1 MSSRIFSLSRRNRSL
16 ALAGVLLAAALG
28 LGWYFVACDRPAAP
42 YPGAAEERLAGPP
55 MSEEQRRRIWDVE
68 HHVLVLSKYWFGAFA
83 QALKNAQAPMLASML
98 AADFKGQKPRA
109 PAEERLDA
117 PFAQLVRRKD
127 TGVMPIVLDRAAFVA
142 EMLEYRKPF
151 VHPPHVELYP
161 TTLMPQE
168 QDHLDGRWHGT
179 AVLRLWGEVGP
190 GQPGEVVLRLEF
202 GLPFPLENTQPGWL
216 GSCAIKQAQVAR
228 APRFLL
234 RDVTRA
240 RGIDPAWFHDNWVK
254 HSNLPSAGSIFLADF
269 NRDGMIDV
277 LISDIQRLA
286 LYQGLPDGKFKDVTE
301 AMGLPLAPPPQPDF
315 IVAGFVDIDGDG
327 WEDLILA
334 GEIYRNEKGQGFVNC
349 TAATDLRFP
358 QNAAGISFVDYDG
371 DGLIDIYVSVPG
383 KGDWL
388 NGRTRDGSGGNRLW
402 KNLGGWKFKEVS
414 KEANAGGGRRSVYSA
429 VWLDADNDGRPDV
442 YLPNELGNGVLLV
455 NRGDGTFR
463 EHLIM
468 SGPQDFGTMG
478 LTAGDLD
485 NDGHTD
491 LYLANRYSRSGG
503 RILGNVPPG
512 TYSEPIMAT
521 MRRFAAGSQ
530 LYLNR
535 GNLVF
540 QPVAEAW
547 QMNDVGWAHGAALVD
562 LDNDGFLDVF
572 AATGFLTVSRDE
584 PDGAGCWWQS
594 VAAQPFDRSAQLPAP
609 GKVDP
614 NIGEFWVANLWEEKR
629 WQAASVRHNLACRE
643 RQRLYLNAGGT
654 EGRVSGFFDLSF
666 LSGAD
671 AEGDGRCVV
680 AADFRNNGQLDL
692 IVRKVGGGSVT
703 VYENQFQNA
712 AAKRHYLEV
721 SLRGR
726 KSNSLGIGAHLVAEV
741 AGRRIHRDLYPV
753 NSFKS
758 QMPCRVHFG
767 LKDAATVD
775 RLTICWPSGQ
785 VQVLTRL
792 AADRHI
798 VVEEG
803 KEGADAVETVVP
815 GKIFLP

>member
-1 MSSRIFSLSRRNRSL
+1 MSSGIFPLSRRKRSL
-16 ALAGVLLAAALG
+16 ALAGVLLAAGVG
-28 LGWYFVACDRPAAP
+28 LGWYFVAGDRPALPDPNA
-42 YPGAAEERLAGPP
+42 AGPP
-55 MSEEQRRRIWDVE
+55 MSEEQRRRIWAIE
-68 HHVLVLSKYWFGAFA
+68 HQVLVLRKYWFGAFA
-83 QALKNAQAPMLASML
+83 QALKNAQAPVLASML

-127 TGVMPIVLDRAAFVA
+127 NGGIPIILDGAAFVA
-142 EMLEYRKPF
+142 EMLECRKPF
-151 VHPPHVELYP
+151 VHPPHVEFYP
-161 TTLMPQE
+161 LTLLPDE

-179 AVLRLWGEVGP
+179 AALRLWGEVGP

-202 GLPFPLENTQPGWL
+202 GLPRPRENTQPGWL
-216 GSCAIKQAQVAR
+216 ASCAIKQAQVAR

-240 RGIDPAWFHDNWVK
+240 RGIDPDWFHDNWVK
-254 HSNLPSAGSIFLADF
+254 HSSAPSAGSIFLADF

-286 LYQGLPDGKFKDVTE
+286 LYQGLPGGRFKDVTE
-301 AMGLPLAPPPQPDF
+301 AMGLPLAPPFQPDF
-315 IVAGFVDIDGDG
+315 IVAGFADLDGDG

-349 TAATDLRFP
+349 TAGTDLRFP

-371 DGLIDIYVSVPG
+371 DGKIDIYVSVPG

-388 NGRTRDGSGGNRLW
+388 TGRTRDSSGGNQLW

-414 KEANAGGGRRSVYSA
+414 KEANARGGRRSVYSA
-429 VWLDADNDGRPDV
+429 VWLDADNDGKPDV
-442 YLPNELGNGVLLV
+442 YLPNEWGNGVLLV
-455 NRGDGTFR
+455 NQGDGTFR

-468 SGPQDFGTMG
+468 SGPQDFGTLG

-491 LYLANRYSRSGG
+491 LYLASRYSRSGN
-503 RILGNVPPG
+503 RILGNVAAG
-512 TYSEPIMAT
+512 TYSEPILAS
-521 MRRFAAGSQ
+521 MRRFTAGSQ
-530 LYLNR
+530 LYLNC

-540 QPVAEAW
+540 QPMAEAW
-547 QMNDVGWAHGAALVD
+547 QMNDVGWAHGPALVD
-562 LDNDGFLDVF
+562 FDNDGFLDLF
-572 AATGFLTVSRDE
+572 AASGFVTVSRDE
-584 PDGAGCWWQS
+584 PDGSGCFWQS
-594 VAAQPFDRSAQLPAP
+594 VAAQPFDRSALLPAP

-614 NIGEFWVANLWEEKR
+614 KIGEFWVPNLWEEKPWR
-629 WQAASVRHNLACRE
+629 AATLQHNLASRE

-654 EGRVSGFFDLSF
+654 GFFDLRF

-671 AEGDGRCVV
+671 AEGEGRCVV

-703 VYENQFQNA
+703 LYENQFQSA

-767 LKDAATVD
+767 LKDAAVVD
-775 RLTICWPSGQ
+775 RLTIRWPSGR
-785 VQVLTRL
+785 VQVLTGV

-815 GKIFLP
+815 GKVFLP